1 MIVGAGDRINVSGP
15 LQFLYA
21 DPHKEVSCCS
31 RRAAKRAGEKTASCP
46 IKSEPLQILQQNAEL
61 KAKGKRWLFH
71 LEFKEGGAQGLQF
84 DTESGELYCQIPDN
98 FEITPQAE
106 MPLTVNIDGNP
117 VETGTCSVNETGRLI
132 VKFNENVF
140 VRRRRI
146 CSGRSAVAFQKM
158 KFP

>member
-1 MIVGAGDRINVSGP
+1 MSPAPYSSYTQTRIRKSAAAAYGP
-15 LQFLYA
+15 RGGQERKQLPARSNPNPCRF
-21 DPHKEVSCCS
+21 S
-31 RRAAKRAGEKTASCP
+31 R
-46 IKSEPLQILQQNAEL
+46 QNAKL
-61 KAKGKRWLFH
+61 KTKGKRWLFH

-98 FEITPQAE
+98 FETTPQAE